1 MGHTKLALIDF
12 SANFVC
18 MWQSR
23 MKLTK
28 PPLIH
33 CFASPR
39 QKQSNLEMTFTME
52 VTISKKCPSLLAG
65 HYTCVQYGMMLLKPT
80 WHILTI
86 PRSGTFVSEFTTRR
100 GNKRWWK
107 SFKFVKLNI
116 ADSLYYYGFK
126 LFLIS
131 HIPVFLDMQSQEHRK
146 AVMPVFDILISQIKA
161 CTGINR
167 KVSHSEFSCHS
178 RCVLLLNSCT

>member
-1 MGHTKLALIDF
+1 
-12 SANFVC
+12 
-18 MWQSR
+18 
-23 MKLTK
+23 
-28 PPLIH
+28 
-33 CFASPR
+33 
-39 QKQSNLEMTFTME
+39 MTFTME

-86 PRSGTFVSEFTTRR
+86 PSSGTFVSEFTTKEGIKDG
-100 GNKRWWK
+100 GNPL
-107 SFKFVKLNI
+107 FVKLNI

-167 KVSHSEFSCHS
+167 KVSHSEFSCHG
-178 RCVLLLNSCT
+178 RCVLLLKSCT